1 MRTLRAIVSKTL
13 CAGVVALLATDARAL
28 GFVFETLPA
37 GGAITAEAG
46 ATVGWGYR
54 ITNPT
59 SDRWLAISALDAG
72 LFEYGTPDAGL
83 FDFPVLAPGAVREIT
98 YDGANGLFAFAW
110 SPVAPSGF
118 ANLGT
123 FVLAADWFDGDP
135 LAAGAF
141 LEAADD
147 VSAGYR
153 TAIVPEP
160 AAATLL
166 AAGLVGLAAA
176 RRRRPVD

>member
-1 MRTLRAIVSKTL
+1 MKPLRAIVSKAL
-13 CAGVVALLATDARAL
+13 CAGVVALLAADARAL
-28 GFVFETLPA
+28 GFVFDTLPA
-37 GGAITAEAG
+37 GGEITAEAG

-72 LFEYGTPDAGL
+72 FFEHGSPDAGL
-83 FDFPVLAPGAVREIT
+83 FDFPVLAPGALREIV
-98 YDGANGLFAFAW
+98 YDGAHGLFAFSW
-110 SPVAPSGF
+110 SPLAPAGF

-135 LAAGAF
+135 LAAGAL
-141 LEAADD
+141 LEAADV

-166 AAGLVGLAAA
+166 AAGLVGLVAV
-176 RRRRPVD
+176 RRRRPAD